1 MAPGKSSLKPS
12 YRNVL
17 AHLSAQPDGAWVPQ
31 QSLPD
36 GKGFNTCG
44 RCARGEVL
52 REMRQSGWIEYG
64 KEPQHSLYG
73 YRITPEGK
81 RALAEAVP
89 AEA

>member
-1 MAPGKSSLKPS
+1 MAAAKPSLKPS

-17 AHLSAQPDGAWVPQ
+17 AHLSAQPEGVWVPQ

-36 GKGFNTCG
+36 GKGFNTRG

-52 REMRQSGWIEYG
+52 REMRQSDWIEYG
-64 KEPQHSLYG
+64 KEPQQSLYG

-81 RALAEAVP
+81 RAFAEASPV
-89 AEA
+89 EA